1 MSYSIKVVVKDG
13 VATVASEGT
22 TTGAAAPPD
31 GTYTINGHVPTEG
44 TWQAENIAVA
54 RLEQDGQ
61 GREQIIAQAASTH
74 HRVRPHFP
82 HL

>member
-1 MSYSIKVVVKDG
+1 MSYSIRVDVKDG
-13 VATVASEGT
+13 VATVSEVGT

-31 GTYTINGHVPTEG
+31 GMYNINGHVPTDG
-44 TWQAENIAVA
+44 TWQVENISVA
-54 RLEQDGQ
+54 RSEKDEQ
-61 GREQIIAQAASTH
+61 GRDQMVIQAASTH

>member
-13 VATVASEGT
+13 VATVAPEGT
-22 TTGAAAPPD
+22 TTGQAAPPD
-31 GTYTINGHVPTEG
+31 GVYSINGHVPSEG
-44 TWQAENIAVA
+44 TWQAESIAVA
-54 RLEQDGQ
+54 RTEPDDQ
-61 GREQIIAQAASTH
+61 GRDQMVIQASSTH

>member
-1 MSYSIKVVVKDG
+1 MSYQITVVVKDG
-13 VATVASEGT
+13 KATVDESGT
-22 TTGAAAPPD
+22 SLPPD
-31 GTYTINGHVPTEG
+31 GKFTINGHIPTEG

-54 RLEQDGQ
+54 RLEPGENGDQM
-61 GREQIIAQAASTH
+61 IIQSASTH